1 MSKPLKSFLIA
12 SSAQDISLIFLHQSP
27 VIQQKS
33 EIIRNSCQFSDKN
46 NEDSHDSSKQVVS
59 TAVLDEEGYLPPR
72 TLKVGQN
79 YDSDDNDDEYL
90 KPTFGKF
97 TRIGKDIF

>member
-1 MSKPLKSFLIA
+1 MCDTDPNTLCLYYCITISGDFFL
-12 SSAQDISLIFLHQSP
+12 QCTY
-27 VIQQKS
+27 K
-33 EIIRNSCQFSDKN
+33 FSDKN

-97 TRIGKDIF
+97 TRIGKNIF